1 MVQFLEYVYRNYRV
15 MEHDMRS
22 LSETSRNL
30 GIKLV
35 AAVRALIAV
44 LREPPPQKAN
54 ESHLD
59 DTVFQTHEIRRP
71 L

>member
-1 MVQFLEYVYRNYRV
+1 
-15 MEHDMRS
+15 MRP
-22 LSETSRNL
+22 LSESSRNL
-30 GIKLV
+30 RLRLV

-44 LREPPPQKAN
+44 LREPPPQSAKDTR
-54 ESHLD
+54 LD

>member
-1 MVQFLEYVYRNYRV
+1 
-15 MEHDMRS
+15 MRS